1 MIYNIPSLG
10 FGAGSSPSS
19 SAAPG
24 SSINQVS
31 QNFPSQNF
39 PGQNFPGHG
48 ADSYSS
54 NRHSPFDYLGNPE
67 FGDALSSS
75 YQEFSTNPM
84 AGLAKSYHQQASL
97 EDEIDGINSYIAAKA
112 EIDKA
117 LLAYNTANPNSQVN
131 SFRELM
137 SKEGSE
143 SYLEPI
149 HEKTGLAPEELM
161 KASELN
167 KEAMVLRATKI
178 NEQLAWEFQ
187 VQNTKTQLITAWLKS
202 QEDDNKLSQSSA
214 SA

>member
-10 FGAGSSPSS
+10 FGAGLSPSS

-31 QNFPSQNF
+31 QNFPS
-39 PGQNFPGHG
+39 QNFPGHG

-67 FGDALSSS
+67 FGKALSS

-97 EDEIDGINSYIAAKA
+97 EDEIDGISSYIAAKA

-143 SYLEPI
+143 SYIKSI
-149 HEKTGLAPEELM
+149 HENTGLAPEELM

>member
-10 FGAGSSPSS
+10 FGAGLSPSS

-31 QNFPSQNF
+31 QNFPS
-39 PGQNFPGHG
+39 QNFPGHG

-67 FGDALSSS
+67 FGKAS

-97 EDEIDGINSYIAAKA
+97 EDEIDGISSYIAAKA